1 VRFTTWGVSGT
12 LAVDNEN
19 YATLAEETLWRWVA
33 AGDRTVN
40 RFLPTSELSVINTN
54 PWGTHEVSDEFIE
67 FFEAALESYDV
78 SEGLCTPTVLD
89 ALEAWGYDAD
99 IDDVQRDGRSEPLS
113 VSPAASFLS
122 VALDRDTR
130 RLSPNGVRLDFGASA
145 KAFVADQVAREV
157 GRHTPVLVELGGDV
171 AVGGAVRPWSVGV
184 AEDAEHI
191 GAPIGI
197 TSGGVATSST
207 LVRNWSTGTGRAH
220 HIIDPRTGAPAISPW
235 RTVSVAADSCL
246 TANALS
252 TASLLWGEEAL
263 YYVTQAGWAARFV
276 DHDGK
281 VLCVGGWPQEVA
293 S

>member
-1 VRFTTWGVSGT
+1 MRFTTWGVSGT
-12 LAVDNEN
+12 VVVDNEN
-19 YATLAEETLWRWVA
+19 YAELAEETLWRWIA

-40 RFLPTSELSVINTN
+40 RFLATSELRAINAD
-54 PWGTHEVSDEFIE
+54 PWATHDVSEVFIE
-67 FFEAALESYDV
+67 FFEAARESCNE

-89 ALEAWGYDAD
+89 ALEAWGYNAD
-99 IDDVQRDGRSEPLS
+99 IDDVQRDGRSVPATM
-113 VSPAASFLS
+113 SPAPPFSIVTLN
-122 VALDRDTR
+122 RDSR
-130 RLSPNGVRLDFGASA
+130 QLSPNGVRLDFGASA

-220 HIIDPRTGAPAISPW
+220 HIIDPRTGGPVDSPW
-235 RTVSVAADSCL
+235 RTVSVAANSCL
-246 TANALS
+246 TANAYS

>member
-1 VRFTTWGVSGT
+1 MRFTTWGVSGT
-12 LAVDNEN
+12 MAVDNEN
-19 YATLAEETLWRWVA
+19 YATLAEETLWRWIA
-33 AGDRTVN
+33 AGDQTVN
-40 RFLPTSELSVINTN
+40 RFLPTSELSAINAN
-54 PWGTHEVSDEFIE
+54 PWDTHEVSDAFIE
-67 FFEAALESYDV
+67 FFDAARESFDET
-78 SEGLCTPTVLD
+78 EGLCTPTVLD
-89 ALEAWGYDAD
+89 ALEAWGYNAD
-99 IDDVQRDGRSEPLS
+99 IDEVKLAGRATPPTL
-113 VSPAASFLS
+113 SPAPALS
-122 VALDRDTR
+122 AVTLNRDSR
-130 RLSPNGVRLDFGASA
+130 QLSPNGVRLDFGASA

-220 HIIDPRTGAPAISPW
+220 HIIDPRTGAPVISPW
-235 RTVSVAADSCL
+235 RTVSVAANSCL

>member
-1 VRFTTWGVSGT
+1 MRFTTWGVSGT
-12 LAVDNEN
+12 LVVDNEN
-19 YATLAEETLWRWVA
+19 YATLAEETLWRWIA
-33 AGDRTVN
+33 AGDCAVN
-40 RFLPTSELSVINTN
+40 RFLATSELNSINAN
-54 PWGTHEVSDEFIE
+54 PWGTDEVSEEFIA
-67 FFEAALESYDV
+67 FFDAALESYDV

-113 VSPAASFLS
+113 VSPAPSFLS
-122 VALDRDTR
+122 VALDRSTR

-184 AEDAEHI
+184 AENGEHI

-220 HIIDPRTGAPAISPW
+220 HIIDPRIGAPVISPW

-263 YYVTQAGWAARFV
+263 YCVTQAGWAARFV

>member
-1 VRFTTWGVSGT
+1 VRFSTWGVSGT
-12 LAVDNEN
+12 LAVENEK
-19 YATLAEETLWRWVA
+19 YAELAEETLWRWVA
-33 AGDRTVN
+33 VGDRTVN
-40 RFLPTSELSVINTN
+40 RFVETSELCAINAD
-54 PWGTHEVSDEFIE
+54 PWATHEVSAAFIE
-67 FFEAALESYDV
+67 FFDAAQVSFDE

-99 IDDVQRDGRSEPLS
+99 IDAVRLAGRATPLTL
-113 VSPAASFLS
+113 SPAPALS
-122 VALDRDTR
+122 AVTLHRDSR
-130 RLSPNGVRLDFGASA
+130 QLSPNGVRLDFGASA

-184 AEDAEHI
+184 AEDAEHV

-207 LVRNWSTGTGRAH
+207 LVRAWSSGTGRAH
-220 HIIDPRTGAPAISPW
+220 HIIDPRTGAPVDSTW
-235 RTVSVAADSCL
+235 RTVSVAANSCL
-246 TANALS
+246 TANAYS

>member
-1 VRFTTWGVSGT
+1 MRFTTWGVSGT
-12 LAVDNEN
+12 LVVDNEN
-19 YATLAEETLWRWVA
+19 YAALAEETLWRWIA
-33 AGDRTVN
+33 AGDHAVN
-40 RFLPTSELSVINTN
+40 RFLPTSEVNAINAD
-54 PWGTHEVSDEFIE
+54 PRSTHDVSDEFIA
-67 FFEAALESYDV
+67 FFDAALESYDV

-99 IDDVQRDGRSEPLS
+99 IDVVQREGRSVPLT
-113 VSPAASFLS
+113 VSPAVSFTT
-122 VALDRDTR
+122 VALDRNAR

-207 LVRNWSTGTGRAH
+207 LVRNWSSGTARAH
-220 HIIDPRTGAPAISPW
+220 HIIDPRTGAPVISTW

-263 YYVTQAGWAARFV
+263 YYVTQAGWSARFV

>member
-12 LAVDNEN
+12 LAVDNEK
-19 YATLAEETLWRWVA
+19 YTALAEETLWRWVA
-33 AGDRTVN
+33 AGDRAVN
-40 RFLPTSELSVINTN
+40 RFLPTSELSVINAE
-54 PWGTHEVSDEFIE
+54 PWATHEVSDGFIQ
-67 FFEAALESYDV
+67 FFDAALQSYDL

-89 ALEAWGYDAD
+89 ALEAWGYDVD
-99 IDDVQRDGRSEPLS
+99 IEKVQRDGRSVPLT
-113 VSPAASFLS
+113 VSPSLPLASVTLN
-122 VALDRDTR
+122 RDAR
-130 RLSPNGVRLDFGASA
+130 QLSPNGVRLDFGASA
-145 KAFVADQVAREV
+145 KAFVADQVARAV

-184 AEDAEHI
+184 AEDAEHT

-207 LVRNWSTGTGRAH
+207 LVRNWSSGTGLAH
-220 HIIDPRTGAPAISPW
+220 HIIDPRTGAPVISPW

-246 TANALS
+246 NANALS
-252 TASLLWGEEAL
+252 TASLAWGEEAL

-276 DHDGK
+276 DHEGN

>member
-1 VRFTTWGVSGT
+1 MRFSTWGVSGT
-12 LAVDNEN
+12 LAVENEK
-19 YATLAEETLWRWVA
+19 YAELAEETLWRWVA
-33 AGDRTVN
+33 VGDRTVN
-40 RFLPTSELSVINTN
+40 RFVETSELCAINAD
-54 PWGTHEVSDEFIE
+54 PWATHEVSAAFIE
-67 FFEAALESYDV
+67 FFDAAQVSFDE

-99 IDDVQRDGRSEPLS
+99 IDAVRLAGRATPLTL
-113 VSPAASFLS
+113 SPAPALS
-122 VALDRDTR
+122 AVTLNRDAR
-130 RLSPNGVRLDFGASA
+130 QLSPNGVRLDFGASA

-184 AEDAEHI
+184 AEDAEHV

-207 LVRNWSTGTGRAH
+207 LVRAWSSGTGRAH
-220 HIIDPRTGAPAISPW
+220 HIIDPRTGAPVDSTW
-235 RTVSVAADSCL
+235 RTVSVAANSCL
-246 TANALS
+246 TANAYS

>member
-1 VRFTTWGVSGT
+1 MRFSTWGVSGT
-12 LAVDNEN
+12 LAVENEK
-19 YATLAEETLWRWVA
+19 YAELAEETLWHWVA
-33 AGDRTVN
+33 VGDRTVN
-40 RFLPTSELSVINTN
+40 RFVETSELCTINAD
-54 PWGTHEVSDEFIE
+54 PWATHEVSAAFIE
-67 FFEAALESYDV
+67 FFDAAQVSFDE

-99 IDDVQRDGRSEPLS
+99 IDAVRLAGRATPSTL
-113 VSPAASFLS
+113 SPAPALS
-122 VALDRDTR
+122 AVTLNRDAR
-130 RLSPNGVRLDFGASA
+130 QLSPNGVRLDFGASA

-184 AEDAEHI
+184 AEDAEHV

-207 LVRNWSTGTGRAH
+207 LVRAWSSGTGRAH
-220 HIIDPRTGAPAISPW
+220 HIIDPRTGAPVDSTW
-235 RTVSVAADSCL
+235 RTVSVAANSCL
-246 TANALS
+246 TANAYS

>member
-1 VRFTTWGVSGT
+1 MRFTTWGVSGT
-12 LAVDNEN
+12 LVVDNEN

-33 AGDRTVN
+33 AGDRAVN
-40 RFLPTSELSVINTN
+40 RFLPTSELSAINAN
-54 PWGTHEVSDEFIE
+54 PQGTHEVSEEFIA
-67 FFEAALESYDV
+67 FFDAARESYDV

-99 IDDVQRDGRSEPLS
+99 IDDVQREGRSAPLT
-113 VSPAASFLS
+113 VSPAVSFLS
-122 VALDRDTR
+122 VALDRTAR
-130 RLSPNGVRLDFGASA
+130 RLSPHGVRLDFGASA

-207 LVRNWSTGTGRAH
+207 MVRHWSTGTGHAH
-220 HIIDPRTGAPAISPW
+220 HIIDPRTGAPGISSW
-235 RTVSVAADSCL
+235 RTVSVAAESCL

-252 TASLLWGEEAL
+252 TASLLWGEDAL

>member
-1 VRFTTWGVSGT
+1 MRFTTWGVSGT
-12 LAVDNEN
+12 LVVDNEN

-33 AGDRTVN
+33 AGDRAVN
-40 RFLPTSELSVINTN
+40 RFLPTSELSAINAN
-54 PWGTHEVSDEFIE
+54 PQGTHEVSEEFIA
-67 FFEAALESYDV
+67 FFDAARESYDV

-99 IDDVQRDGRSEPLS
+99 IDDVQREGRSAPLT
-113 VSPAASFLS
+113 VSPAVSFLS
-122 VALDRDTR
+122 VALDRTAR
-130 RLSPNGVRLDFGASA
+130 RLSPHGVRLDFGASA

-191 GAPIGI
+191 GVPIGI

-207 LVRNWSTGTGRAH
+207 MVRHWTAGTGRAH
-220 HIIDPRTGAPAISPW
+220 HIIDPRTGAPGNSSW
-235 RTVSVAADSCL
+235 RTVSVAAESCL

-252 TASLLWGEEAL
+252 TASLLWGEDAL

>member
-1 VRFTTWGVSGT
+1 MRFTTWGVSGT
-12 LAVDNEN
+12 LVVDNEN

-33 AGDRTVN
+33 AGDQTVN
-40 RFLPTSELSVINTN
+40 RFLPTSELSAINAN
-54 PWGTHEVSDEFIE
+54 PWETHEVSGEFIE
-67 FFEAALESYDV
+67 FFDAALESYDV

-89 ALEAWGYDAD
+89 ALEDWGYDAD
-99 IDDVQRDGRSEPLS
+99 IDDVQRDGRAVPLT
-113 VSPAASFLS
+113 VSPTAPLAS
-122 VALDRDTR
+122 VVLDRNTR

-184 AEDAEHI
+184 AEDDEHI

-207 LVRNWSTGTGRAH
+207 LVRNWSTGTGHAH
-220 HIIDPRTGAPAISPW
+220 HIIDPRTGAPVISPW

-263 YYVTQAGWAARFV
+263 YCVTQAGWAARFV

>member
-1 VRFTTWGVSGT
+1 MRFSTWGVSGT
-12 LAVDNEN
+12 LAVENEK
-19 YATLAEETLWRWVA
+19 YAELAEETLWRWVA
-33 AGDRTVN
+33 VGDRTVN
-40 RFLPTSELSVINTN
+40 RFVKTSELCAINAD
-54 PWGTHEVSDEFIE
+54 PWATHEVSAAFIE
-67 FFEAALESYDV
+67 FFDAAQVSFDE

-99 IDDVQRDGRSEPLS
+99 IDAVRLAGRATPSTL
-113 VSPAASFLS
+113 SPAPALS
-122 VALDRDTR
+122 AVTLNRDAR
-130 RLSPNGVRLDFGASA
+130 QLSPNGVRLDFGASA

-171 AVGGAVRPWSVGV
+171 AVGGAIRPWSVGV

-220 HIIDPRTGAPAISPW
+220 HIIDPRTGAPVDSTW
-235 RTVSVAADSCL
+235 RTVSVAANSCL
-246 TANALS
+246 TANAYS

>member
-1 VRFTTWGVSGT
+1 MRFTAWGVSGT
-12 LAVDNEN
+12 VVVDNEK
-19 YATLAEETLWRWVA
+19 YAELAEATLWRWIDV
-33 AGDRTVN
+33 GNRTVN
-40 RFLPTSELSVINTN
+40 RFLETSELRAINAD
-54 PWGTHEVSDEFIE
+54 PWATHTVSEQFIS
-67 FFEAALESYDV
+67 FFDAAREAFYE

-89 ALEAWGYDAD
+89 ALEAWGYNAD
-99 IDDVQRDGRSEPLS
+99 IDEVQRDGRSVPATLSPAPPLS
-113 VSPAASFLS
+113 AVTLN
-122 VALDRDTR
+122 RDSR
-130 RLSPNGVRLDFGASA
+130 QLSPNGVRLDFGASA

-207 LVRNWSTGTGRAH
+207 LVRHWSTETGCAH
-220 HIIDPRTGAPAISPW
+220 HIIDPRTGTPVDSPW
-235 RTVSVAADSCL
+235 RTVSVAANSCL
-246 TANALS
+246 TANTYS

-276 DHDGK
+276 DHDGR
-281 VLCVGGWPQEVA
+281 VLCVGGWPQEVTP
-293 S
+293 

>member
-1 VRFTTWGVSGT
+1 MRFSTWGVSGT
-12 LAVDNEN
+12 LAVENEK
-19 YATLAEETLWRWVA
+19 YAELAEESLWRWVA
-33 AGDRTVN
+33 VGDRTVN
-40 RFLPTSELSVINTN
+40 RFVETSELCAINAD
-54 PWGTHEVSDEFIE
+54 PWATHEVSAAFIE
-67 FFEAALESYDV
+67 FFDAAQVSFDE

-99 IDDVQRDGRSEPLS
+99 IDVVRLAGRATPLTLSPAPALS
-113 VSPAASFLS
+113 VVTLN
-122 VALDRDTR
+122 RDAR
-130 RLSPNGVRLDFGASA
+130 QLSPNGVRLDFGASA
-145 KAFVADQVAREV
+145 KAFVADRVAREV

-184 AEDAEHI
+184 AEDAEHV

-207 LVRNWSTGTGRAH
+207 LVRAWSSGTGRAH
-220 HIIDPRTGAPAISPW
+220 HIIDPRTGAPVDSTW
-235 RTVSVAADSCL
+235 RTVSVAANSCL
-246 TANALS
+246 TANAYS